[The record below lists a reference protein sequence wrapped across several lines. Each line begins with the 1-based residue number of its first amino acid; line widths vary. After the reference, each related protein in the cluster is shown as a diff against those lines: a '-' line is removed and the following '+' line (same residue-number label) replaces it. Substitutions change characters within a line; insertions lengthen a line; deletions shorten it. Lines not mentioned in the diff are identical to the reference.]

1 MRYESLMPDLG
12 APVPQFALPDPN
24 GRVYTL
30 KDFVSARA
38 LLVAFVCNHC
48 PFVQHLI
55 DGFVS
60 FASEYAPKG
69 LATVAISSN
78 DIASYPDDAPVKM
91 AEFAAAHRFNFPYL
105 YDESQEIAKAFGAA
119 CTPDFF
125 LYDADRRLY
134 YRGQFDNSRPQT
146 PHFPGPPIP
155 VTGADMRAAVDAA
168 LAGKPA
174 PSEQIPS
181 RGCSL
186 KWKPGNEPSW
196 G

>member
-1 MRYESLMPDLG
+1 MRFESLMSDLG
-12 APVPQFALPDPN
+12 TQVPEFSSPDPD

-30 KDFVSARA
+30 KHFSGGRA
-38 LLVAFVCNHC
+38 LLVAFLCNHC
-48 PFVQHLI
+48 PFVQHII

-60 FASEYAPKG
+60 FASEYSPKG

-78 DIASYPDDAPVKM
+78 DVATFPDDAPDKM
-91 AEFAAAHRFNFPYL
+91 KVFAAAHKFTFPYL
-105 YDESQEIAKAFGAA
+105 YDESQGTAKAFGAA

-125 LYDADRRLY
+125 LYDAARRLY
-134 YRGQFDNSRPQT
+134 YRGQFDNSRPVT
-146 PHFPGPPIP
+146 PHTPGPPIP
-155 VTGADMRAAVDAA
+155 VTGADMRAAVDLV

-174 PSEQIPS
+174 PAQQMPS
-181 RGCSL
+181 RGCSM